1 MASLL
6 QILQIDPKSINIHEN
21 VEEMEIEENFNS
33 DYLDSLINHDSSNYS
48 SVQFSDRPGFWLENT
63 RPELESDRP
72 GLEECDR
79 PGLDLEESDRPGL
92 EENDRPGLEENDR
105 PGLEENDILRLEEND
120 RPGLEEKDRPGLA
133 GRRYGVECDRPKVK
147 GHRPGVDCCRPGVQG
162 DGPRVHVVRSWV
174 QGDRSKAVCDK
185 ARAPGDS
192 KLFKASNK
200 ENIPLSS
207 DHSTYIQENNRTFKT
222 VSLKTNNG
230 LNSKPEIVS
239 CEFCDK
245 TFSSKANMKRHVKSV
260 HGVNEMREAVE
271 KYFCSHCIKYFGQKT
286 HLTKHLASSS
296 CLKNLSHFCPY
307 CAKGFQD
314 YMKLDNHVLK
324 NNCPMKYKCDQCGK
338 YFVSNL
344 ALIEHDCQL

>member
-48 SVQFSDRPGFWLENT
+48 SVQFSDRPGFGLENT

-79 PGLDLEESDRPGL
+79 PGLDLEESDRPG
-92 EENDRPGLEENDR
+92 
-105 PGLEENDILRLEEND
+105 LEEND

-207 DHSTYIQENNRTFKT
+207 DHSTYIQENNRTFK
-222 VSLKTNNG
+222 
-230 LNSKPEIVS
+230 
-239 CEFCDK
+239 
-245 TFSSKANMKRHVKSV
+245 
-260 HGVNEMREAVE
+260 
-271 KYFCSHCIKYFGQKT
+271 
-286 HLTKHLASSS
+286 
-296 CLKNLSHFCPY
+296 
-307 CAKGFQD
+307 
-314 YMKLDNHVLK
+314 KLV
-324 NNCPMKYKCDQCGK
+324 
-338 YFVSNL
+338 
-344 ALIEHDCQL
+344 